1 MDYGNIVEYK
11 NHEQRGGF
19 SMPKRL
25 VLALLMLLLCLSVG
39 LASPSDVFPLS
50 HSAHQQL
57 STLYLSQ
64 GLALP
69 STALPYTRAELT
81 FLLSRINIE
90 DLSLVE
96 NQIYELLAEEAT
108 REMPAFS
115 IGSEISYETYIHSN
129 TNDFTTEDDWVY
141 SYQQRKPLLTVPI
154 EISLGAVTG
163 AIDFTLVSRNVGDA
177 DSIALLYG
185 KRNLSSNIP
194 YDFSTGEQYLDSNIP
209 YRAFLAS
216 GGANWVVQVGRDR
229 LSWGPGVSGN
239 FVIGDQLQYHN
250 MARLSTY
257 KDSFKYSFLVSFF
270 PHPNEIKESDDQAS
284 PLTGLKMFMAHRFE
298 WRLFSDRVGLVL
310 NEGIMYQN
318 EDGLLDLRIL
328 NPMMLYHNYYLRS
341 QANSLASLELD
352 YTFQKGLNIYTQ
364 FAVDELAFGG
374 TEWNLESGRHPN
386 GLAIM
391 LGGRMEKPLRNGVLR
406 GHLEGV
412 YTDPYLYLRS
422 LDGDK
427 SQEDDQLDSLNYV
440 VGLRKWYSD
449 HIEYD
454 QTYLGYRYG
463 GDAIVLSTSLGY
475 YIPNSW
481 YIRGRFFSMLHGE
494 KGVESLWT
502 LDDIETAPSGIT
514 NTYLQL
520 GVSAGT
526 FLGAWNVYGSFD
538 FLSTANNADYD
549 FDFQLVFGATY
560 SWE

>member
-1 MDYGNIVEYK
+1 MK
-11 NHEQRGGF
+11 
-19 SMPKRL
+19 KL
-25 VLALLMLLLCLSVG
+25 VLVLLTLSFCLTVG
-39 LASPSDVFPLS
+39 FASPSDMFLLADPI
-50 HSAHQQL
+50 HHQL
-57 STLYLSQ
+57 STLYVSQ

-69 STALPYTRAELT
+69 STALPYTRAEVT
-81 FLLSRINIE
+81 FLLSRINIK

-96 NQIYELLAEEAT
+96 NQIYELLAKEAT
-108 REMPAFS
+108 MEMPAFS
-115 IGSEISYETYIHSN
+115 IGSEISLETYLHSN
-129 TNDFTTEDDWVY
+129 TNDFTSEEDWVY
-141 SYQQRKPLLTVPI
+141 SYLERRPLIHVPMTL
-154 EISLGAVTG
+154 SLGVFSGVFDLTIVSNN
-163 AIDFTLVSRNVGDA
+163 IDGKVAGTMDQGTSK
-177 DSIALLYG
+177 LYG
-185 KRNLSSNIP
+185 EKYLTTNIP
-194 YDFSTGEQYLDSNIP
+194 YDFSSGTAYLDANIP

-216 GGANWVVQVGRDR
+216 GGANWAIQVGRDR

-250 MARLSTY
+250 MARISAY

-270 PHPNEIKESDDQAS
+270 PHPNEIYDSSLSDSQAR
-284 PLTGLKMFMAHRFE
+284 PLTGLKMFMGHRFE

-318 EDGLLDLRIL
+318 QDGLLDLRVL
-328 NPMMLYHNYYLRS
+328 TPMMLYHNYYLRS

-427 SQEDDQLDSLNYV
+427 TQDDQLDSLNYV

-449 HIEYD
+449 HIVYD
-454 QTYLGYRYG
+454 QTYLGYQYG

-481 YIRGRFFSMLHGE
+481 YVRGRFFSMLHGDNDE
-494 KGVESLWT
+494 TSLWT
-502 LDDIETAPSGIT
+502 LDDIASAPSG
-514 NTYLQL
+514 NTSTYVQL
-520 GVSAGT
+520 GVTAGT
-526 FLGAWNVYGSFD
+526 ALGPWEVYGSFD
-538 FLSTANNADYD
+538 FLSTANNADYNY
-549 FDFQLVFGATY
+549 DFQLVFGACYT
-560 SWE
+560 WE

>member
-1 MDYGNIVEYK
+1 MK
-11 NHEQRGGF
+11 
-19 SMPKRL
+19 KL
-25 VLALLMLLLCLSVG
+25 VLVLLTLSFCLTVG
-39 LASPSDVFPLS
+39 FASPSDMFLLADPI
-50 HSAHQQL
+50 HHQL
-57 STLYLSQ
+57 STLYVSQ

-69 STALPYTRAELT
+69 STALPYTRAEVT
-81 FLLSRINIE
+81 FLLSRINIK

-96 NQIYELLAEEAT
+96 NQIYELLAKEAT
-108 REMPAFS
+108 MEMPAFS
-115 IGSEISYETYIHSN
+115 IGSEISLETYLHSN
-129 TNDFTTEDDWVY
+129 TNDFTSEEDWVY
-141 SYQQRKPLLTVPI
+141 SYLERRPLIHVPMTL
-154 EISLGAVTG
+154 SLGVFSGVFDLTIVSNN
-163 AIDFTLVSRNVGDA
+163 IDGKVAGTMDQGTSK
-177 DSIALLYG
+177 LYG
-185 KRNLSSNIP
+185 EKYLTTNIP
-194 YDFSTGEQYLDSNIP
+194 YDFSSGTAYLDANIP

-216 GGANWVVQVGRDR
+216 GGANWAIQVGRDR

-250 MARLSTY
+250 MARISAY

-270 PHPNEIKESDDQAS
+270 PHPNEIYDSSLSDSQAR
-284 PLTGLKMFMAHRFE
+284 PLTGLKMFMGHRFE

-318 EDGLLDLRIL
+318 QDGLLDLRVL
-328 NPMMLYHNYYLRS
+328 TPMMLYHNYYLRS

-427 SQEDDQLDSLNYV
+427 TQDDQLDSLNYV

-449 HIEYD
+449 HIVYD
-454 QTYLGYRYG
+454 QTYLGYQYG

-481 YIRGRFFSMLHGE
+481 YVRGRFFSMLHGDNDE
-494 KGVESLWT
+494 TSLWT
-502 LDDIETAPSGIT
+502 LDDIASAPSG
-514 NTYLQL
+514 NTSTYVQL
-520 GVSAGT
+520 GVTAGT
-526 FLGAWNVYGSFD
+526 ALGPWEVYGSFD
-538 FLSTANNADYD
+538 FINSK
-549 FDFQLVFGATY
+549 
-560 SWE
+560 